1 MNLNLL
7 KINRPKKSP
16 ISRGF
21 TLVELLVVVSIIG
34 ALAAVG
40 IVGYDR
46 YTESTKVKVFYANS
60 EAVLRAMDFEYVVA
74 VNGLSS
80 TLDEV
85 NAAGVKTGNKV
96 SANSTCETFNYS
108 VKAHFEE
115 FKNPWHPEFSM
126 ISVDAQTFRVHAKGT
141 MQIVCA
147 RAPWLGTGMNCPL
160 KDSLWHSMMY
170 WVDGGGF
177 ATGGPRTQW
186 NYEDSVER
194 LRVKVVPGG
203 ADIKLLSY
211 FTRGDGREK
220 TTAEGGYGNN
230 QPWYN
235 WATSTALC
243 GTDGFAN
250 QTLAMSADAKA
261 FSGVYYDTIGY

>member
-1 MNLNLL
+1 MKLYLLKKNSIKKNLL
-7 KINRPKKSP
+7 TK
-16 ISRGF
+16 GF
-21 TLVELLVVVSIIG
+21 SLVELLVVVAIIG
-34 ALAAVG
+34 VLAAVG

-46 YTESTKVKVFYANS
+46 YVESTKVKVFYANS

-74 VNGLSS
+74 ANGLSS

-115 FKNPWHPEFSM
+115 FKNPWHPNFSM
-126 ISVDAQTFRVHAKGT
+126 ISVDAETFRVHSKGT

-147 RAPWLGTGMNCPL
+147 RAPWLGTGLNCPL
-160 KDSLWHSMMY
+160 KDSLWHAMMY

-177 ATGGPRTQW
+177 ATGGPSTQW
-186 NYEDSVER
+186 DYANSVER
-194 LRVKVVPGG
+194 LRVRNGV
-203 ADIKLLSY
+203 KLLSY
-211 FTRGDGREK
+211 FTRGDSRAK
-220 TTAEGGYGNN
+220 SVAEGGYGNN

-235 WATSTALC
+235 WNTSTALC
-243 GTDGFAN
+243 GTAGFAN
-250 QTLAMSADAKA
+250 QNLKMSADAKA